1 MKLLLI
7 VDDYLPS
14 SIKVAAKM
22 MHQLGCE
29 FISQGHEVTVV
40 TPCPELDSS
49 YKISTLDGVQICQFK
64 SGQIKNVNKV
74 KRAVNE
80 TMLSRKAWKSL
91 KPFFADHPHDAIVY
105 YSPSIFFGPLV
116 KRLKKLWSCK
126 SYLILRDIFPQ
137 WTVDNGLMSAKSPI
151 YFYFKFFESLNY
163 RAADRIGVMSPAN
176 FHFFENSYA
185 DVSKFEILYN
195 WASSTTAAE
204 QSRGY
209 RDKYGLQDKVVF
221 FYGGNIGHAQ
231 DMMNIVRLAKSL
243 KDDSRA
249 HFLFVGKGDE
259 VDLIL
264 QAKEEFA
271 LDNLTYLPPVDQQT
285 YTEMLS
291 EFDVGLFSLHPDHKT
306 HNFPGKLLGYM
317 DTAIPILGS
326 VNRGN
331 DLQGIIE
338 SANAGFIS
346 INGEDEKL
354 LTSARKLLDNESTRA
369 TMGNAGKQ
377 LLETTFAVTTACRN
391 IFESLNSN

>member
-7 VDDYLPS
+7 VDDYLPA

-40 TPCPELDSS
+40 TPNPELYSE
-49 YKISTLDGVQICQFK
+49 YEIGTLDGVQVCHFK
-64 SGQIKNVNKV
+64 SGQIKNVNKI

-80 TMLSRKAWKSL
+80 TMLSHKAWKGL
-91 KPFFADHPHDAIVY
+91 KPFFVDNPHDAIVY

-137 WTVDNGLMSAKSPI
+137 WTVDNGLMSDKSPI
-151 YFYFKFFESLNY
+151 YLYFKFFESINY
-163 RAADRIGVMSPAN
+163 QAADRIGVMSPAN
-176 FHFFENSYA
+176 LRFFENSKKDA
-185 DVSKFEILYN
+185 SKFEVLYN
-195 WASSTTAAE
+195 WASSSAPVDKSSA
-204 QSRGY
+204 Y
-209 RDKYGLQDKVVF
+209 REKYGLQDKVVF

-243 KDDSRA
+243 KDDTRA
-249 HFLFVGKGDE
+249 HFLLVGKGDE

-271 LDNLTYLPPVDQQT
+271 LDNLTYLPPVDQKT

-291 EFDVGLFSLHPDHKT
+291 EFDVGLFSLHRDHKT

-331 DLQGIIE
+331 DLQEIIE
-338 SANAGFIS
+338 SVNAGFVS
-346 INGEDEKL
+346 VNGEDEKL
-354 LTSARKLLDNESTRA
+354 LANARKLLDKNSTRI
-369 TMGNAGKQ
+369 TMGKAGKQ
-377 LLETTFAVTTACRN
+377 LLETVFSVKAACSKILEAVGN
-391 IFESLNSN
+391 